1 MQNIVGQL
9 MAAQLFYMG
18 SFAGVRCRCTVM
30 MLNSVF
36 RRYGEPRFVVL
47 LLREHLR
54 MPGKDLSQIKLARWE
69 KFCFVMLD
77 LPRRWGWMRP
87 TWANPQ
93 PMGN

>member
-1 MQNIVGQL
+1 
-9 MAAQLFYMG
+9 MAAQLFYTG
-18 SFAGVRCRCTVM
+18 SSAGVRCRCTVM

-36 RRYGEPRFVVL
+36 GRYEEPHFVVL

-54 MPGKDLSQIKLARWE
+54 MPGKDLSQITLSRWE
-69 KFCFVMLD
+69 KFCFTMLD

>member
-1 MQNIVGQL
+1 
-9 MAAQLFYMG
+9 
-18 SFAGVRCRCTVM
+18 M

-36 RRYGEPRFVVL
+36 RRYGELRFVVL

-54 MPGKDLSQIKLARWE
+54 MPGKGLSQITLSRWE
-69 KFCFVMLD
+69 KFCFAMLD
-77 LPRRWGWMRP
+77 LSRRWGWMRP